1 MGIQVSDARQKL
13 DLLEKLKES
22 PELLFADLV
31 TRSKDVQLLNL
42 LEIDNSNFPH

>member
-22 PELLFADLV
+22 PELLFAEFAQRRKPPGWAASPFQHLW
-31 TRSKDVQLLNL
+31 SQ
-42 LEIDNSNFPH
+42 